1 MRAAIVALALALT
14 VAAAGLRADVTLS
27 PAWRVNGGV
36 STALPRGGVV
46 YVAGA
51 FTQLYTPS
59 TSQDQFYEPATG
71 QVRPQ
76 CARSTSTRAIAATPD
91 GHGGLLVVVRAG
103 DAFADVN
110 GAWTPPLN
118 TAIIRIAEDCLWD
131 RRFAAPGIDPAN
143 PSDLTVGLPVRVGN
157 VVLASNAVIVN
168 FFLQAQVATFDA
180 VTGAHV
186 AFQVYPNISEI
197 GLLGGSATRAIA
209 RVRDSSAGT
218 YTLGAVT
225 PNTLA
230 LVPGAAVLADE
241 SSGVR
246 TWVRDQTLFR
256 LRPAPV
262 STLEA
267 YDLNTLARKSGW
279 TAPVAPALVDIEV
292 VGARVFL
299 AASVINGQAVAQP
312 AAVLATTGALDPTWT
327 PSPLTRRTPDAS
339 GTPYVPALTQLATD
353 GQRLYL
359 SGDFERVGGNDRAG
373 VAAITTASGALDAW
387 DPSPLLVSPLEYSAG
402 GLLMS
407 RPIGTNL
414 VTRRYVAAIDRITGL
429 VTPWDPNDPARTLLH
444 QPTPISAL
452 AADDRHVYF
461 ASATNGQVLRADLV
475 TGDVDQTWRVV
486 VSRTGGVPG
495 TVTTMA
501 VAGGVVYMGG
511 QFDAVSGT
519 TVALTPR
526 RALAAVG
533 VDGTLSAWA
542 PAVASSEPGTLVRSL
557 LALGPAIYLAGD
569 FTSVGS
575 QFRPGFAAVDPT
587 SGALTQPEMFVLGD
601 TRIYGLATDGVQTF
615 VAGVTYGA
623 PLVGST
629 SIPDTILTQYGPT
642 PGTVPSSAAFV
653 GGRLYAGLEYDI
665 EAGTPTARSTVWTTV
680 FADSQGLLHLPDNDG
695 SAEYYPAL
703 PGNPPDPPVLTAL
716 ATGNRVDVSWTRALS
731 GGAPTS
737 YTLSAGSAPGATDLG
752 SLLMRGTTSFSTTAP
767 TGLYYLTVVAR
778 NGDGV
783 SAASNE
789 VALQVGCVAA
799 PLAPG
804 PLTFTTAGATATLA
818 WRAAATASGYLLE
831 AGRSSGAVDLG
842 TFQLPNSTTAAG
854 SPPLGVYYLRLRAAN
869 ACGVS
874 PVSNEVAVTLD
885 GTVPLPAPPTGVVTA
900 VTGNVVSVAWTPPT
914 SGGTPAGYQVEGGN
928 VRGGVIAVATTP
940 VPVLV
945 VPGAPS
951 GTYYIRVRSF
961 NAAGVGSATAD
972 VTVVVP

>member
-1 MRAAIVALALALT
+1 MRAAIVALALAVT
-14 VAAAGLRADVTLS
+14 VAAAGLRADVTRS

-103 DAFADVN
+103 DAFADAN

-131 RRFAAPGIDPAN
+131 RRFAAPGIDPLN

-168 FFLQAQVATFDA
+168 FFLQAQVARFDA

-186 AFQVYPNISEI
+186 VSQRYPNISEI
-197 GLLGGSATRAIA
+197 GFLGGSATRAIA

-225 PNTLA
+225 PDTLA
-230 LVPGAAVLADE
+230 LVPSAAVLADE

-327 PSPLTRRTPDAS
+327 PSPLTRRTPDPS

-373 VAAITTASGALDAW
+373 VAAMTTASGALDAW

-444 QPTPISAL
+444 QSTPISAL

-475 TGDVDQTWRVV
+475 TGDVDQIWRIV

-542 PAVASSEPGTLVRSL
+542 PAVASLEPGTLVRSL

-569 FTSVGS
+569 FTSVGA

-703 PGNPPDPPVLTAL
+703 PGNPPGPPVLTAL

-752 SLLMRGTTSFSTTAP
+752 SLLMRGTTSFTTTVP

-831 AGRSSGAVDLG
+831 AGRSSGARDLG

-914 SGGTPAGYQVEGGN
+914 SGGTPAGYQVEGGTM
-928 VRGGVIAVATTP
+928 RGGVIAVATTP

-961 NAAGVGSATAD
+961 NAAGVGPATAD
-972 VTVVVP
+972 VTVTVP

>member
-168 FFLQAQVATFDA
+168 FFLQAQVAAFDA
-180 VTGAHV
+180 VTGAHL
-186 AFQVYPNISEI
+186 ALQPYPNISEI

-230 LVPGAAVLADE
+230 LVPSAAVLADE

-444 QPTPISAL
+444 QSTPISAL

-703 PGNPPDPPVLTAL
+703 PGNPPGPPVLTAL

-752 SLLMRGTTSFSTTAP
+752 SLLVRGTTSFSTTAP
-767 TGLYYLTVVAR
+767 TGLYHLTVVAR

-972 VTVVVP
+972 VTVTVP